1 VSALVSSCACEP
13 HAGGGTQV
21 LGDNV
26 NARETTAKAP
36 ADAVSDV
43 YDLAKAHFDLKEY
56 LRCAHLLIVSPLA
69 TRLCCSPATPDFH
82 SRLAPQ
88 KVAGHDARFLRCY
101 ALYLAGEKRKDEEVT
116 EQGSSTVRLV
126 SAVGPLPLVR

>member
-1 VSALVSSCACEP
+1 VSLTLLPSPAPAL
-13 HAGGGTQV
+13 QV

-56 LRCAHLLIVSPLA
+56 LRCAHLLIVSP
-69 TRLCCSPATPDFH
+69 
-82 SRLAPQ
+82 
-88 KVAGHDARFLRCY
+88 V
-101 ALYLAGEKRKDEEVT
+101 
-116 EQGSSTVRLV
+116 
-126 SAVGPLPLVR
+126 